1 MTEGKIQTKHPAG
14 KTGRSISR
22 EKYDAVKGALV
33 GALRGHELTHTELMA
48 TLQRKLRKTFD
59 GNISWY
65 GETVKLDLEA
75 RRVLERTD
83 SKPQRYRLRAGR

>member
-1 MTEGKIQTKHPAG
+1 MAEPMIQTKHPAG

-22 EKYDAVKGALV
+22 EKYDAVKGAMV
-33 GALRGHELTHTELMA
+33 TILRGRELTHTELMSA
-48 TLQRKLRKTFD
+48 LHQKLEKSFD

-75 RRVLERTD
+75 RKTLERTD
-83 SKPQRYRLRAGR
+83 AKPQCYRLRG